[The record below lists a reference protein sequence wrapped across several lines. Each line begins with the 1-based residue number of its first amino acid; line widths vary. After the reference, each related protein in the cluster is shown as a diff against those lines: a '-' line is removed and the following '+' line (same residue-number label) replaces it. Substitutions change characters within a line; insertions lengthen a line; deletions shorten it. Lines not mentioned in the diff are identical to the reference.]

1 MRAKVL
7 KASLLEA
14 KAGGL
19 VYASGA
25 STGVGTDHPLFCWI
39 LVGIR
44 GVGFGPFWSFAG
56 PFGSFAGTSLQK
68 GHVATILTPR
78 GSHLV
83 TIRCLMPPFWH
94 LQVLSPALS
103 GTAQATS
110 FVICS
115 LAAIIGGLLVSRG
128 PFFGPSRLCIG
139 SFLPHFWPAF
149 CYPESWLRHGV

>member
-1 MRAKVL
+1 M
-7 KASLLEA
+7 
-14 KAGGL
+14 
-19 VYASGA
+19 
-25 STGVGTDHPLFCWI
+25 
-39 LVGIR
+39 GIR

-115 LAAIIGGLLVSRG
+115 LAAIIGGLLVSPG
-128 PFFGPSRLCIG
+128 PFLSPG
-139 SFLPHFWPAF
+139 SAQAASCRISSLPFVIPKAGFDMAF
-149 CYPESWLRHGV
+149 NSTWLG